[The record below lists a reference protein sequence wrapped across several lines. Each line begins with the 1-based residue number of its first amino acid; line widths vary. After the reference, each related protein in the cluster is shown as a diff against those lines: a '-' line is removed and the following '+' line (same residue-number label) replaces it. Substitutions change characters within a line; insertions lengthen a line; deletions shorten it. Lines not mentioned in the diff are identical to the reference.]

1 MDSHNEEDLID
12 EKFGNI
18 DMSKID
24 LQKQMDSDDFE

>member
-1 MDSHNEEDLID
+1 LID

-24 LQKQMDSDDFE
+24 LQKQMDSDDFEWS